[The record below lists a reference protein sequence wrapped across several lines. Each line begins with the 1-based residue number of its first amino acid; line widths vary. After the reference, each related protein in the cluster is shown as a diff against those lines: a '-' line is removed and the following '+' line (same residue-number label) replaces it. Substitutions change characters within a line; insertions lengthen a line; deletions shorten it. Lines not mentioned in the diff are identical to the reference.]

1 MRERRRPDLR
11 LRRQLLDPRRSEP
24 REVVGRS
31 LERRKGWTA
40 RLVRQGDRALG
51 ATGKRLQERPL
62 RARQVLEAVGEDGA
76 ALPRAELAGEPPC
89 GGAALEVPVPE
100 AETVELGPIPGIEPR
115 EITDARIA

>member
-1 MRERRRPDLR
+1 DCR
-11 LRRQLLDPRRSEP
+11 LRGAALGPRRSEP
-24 REVVGRS
+24 RGAVGRS
-31 LERRKGWTA
+31 LERRKGWAA
-40 RLVRQGDRALG
+40 RLVRQGDRDLG

-89 GGAALEVPVPE
+89 GGAALEGPGPE
-100 AETVELGPIPGIEPR
+100 AETGELGPRPGQGPR